1 MTSSPSRPRGD
12 IDDRDDIEMLV
23 RSFYR
28 DAATD
33 DLLGPIFEAAHV
45 DWPSHI
51 ATLTDFWSWQ
61 LLGERG
67 YDGNPLRA
75 HEPVHA
81 RCPFAD
87 AHFERWLDLFTA
99 TVDGHFTGPTAETAK
114 QRAGKMARA
123 LARLLRGVHSAG
135 HEPTEPFQPTR
146 GISAMAQDP
155 RSPAAPAA

>member
-1 MTSSPSRPRGD
+1 MTGCASRPRD
-12 IDDRDDIEMLV
+12 IDDRGDVEALV
-23 RSFYR
+23 RAFYR

-75 HEPVHA
+75 HEPVDA
-81 RCPFAD
+81 MCPFAD
-87 AHFERWLDLFTA
+87 AHFDRWLDLFTA
-99 TVDGHFTGPTAETAK
+99 TVDANFTGPTADVAK

-123 LARLLRGVHSAG
+123 LARLLRGIHSDG
-135 HEPTEPFQPTR
+135 HEPTEPSQPMRVSTATQHPH
-146 GISAMAQDP
+146 SAA
-155 RSPAAPAA
+155 AAPAA